1 MTEPPRLA
9 GLRFRRGESVRIEAI
24 LLERLD
30 DAVWRARIRPAA
42 AVATGD
48 RLRFGESR
56 ESTACLLGFVDA
68 DVAAQSGEEAVLAFH
83 FAGAALDEALERLR
97 R

>member
-30 DAVWRARIRPAA
+30 DARWRARIRP

-56 ESTACLLGFVDA
+56 ESMACLLGFVDA
-68 DVAAQSGEEAVLAFH
+68 DVAAQSGEEAALAFH